1 MHEHEEHREIPQALS
16 WALLVLLTACVVSW
30 CMFIMM
36 MVEDRPREW
45 DFGALQ
51 DVPAQ
56 SVYSTQSGRAS
67 TPGTPPFDP
76 KNPPQQMPKLPEAKR
91 SLSSPPSPKAGPE
104 VTEINRP
111 LPVVQ
116 SERERP

>member
-16 WALLVLLTACVVSW
+16 WALVIVLTACVVSW
-30 CMFIMM
+30 CMFLMM

-45 DFGALQ
+45 DFGALP

-56 SVYSTQSGRAS
+56 SIYSTQ
-67 TPGTPPFDP
+67 PGIPPFDP

-91 SLSSPPSPKAGPE
+91 SPKLDATAAQGA
-104 VTEINRP
+104 RP
-111 LPVVQ
+111 
-116 SERERP
+116 

>member
-1 MHEHEEHREIPQALS
+1 MHKHEEYREIPQALS
-16 WALLVLLTACVVSW
+16 WVLLVLLTACVVSW

-56 SVYSTQSGRAS
+56 SVYSTS
-67 TPGTPPFDP
+67 PGTPPFDP

-91 SLSSPPSPKAGPE
+91 SPKA
-104 VTEINRP
+104 TETNRP
-111 LPVVQ
+111 LPDVQ